1 MRTEKPSSWAVP
13 IRRAAFGRTDL
24 THGQHAV
31 LIAGVGPVG
40 AARHGKRTGLSRLE
54 HSVLRGGYLLCR
66 VSLAKGGLDSEIGIG
81 AGNRGVGVG
90 GILR

>member
-1 MRTEKPSSWAVP
+1 MV
-13 IRRAAFGRTDL
+13 
-24 THGQHAV
+24 
-31 LIAGVGPVG
+31 VGPVG

-54 HSVLRGGYLLCR
+54 HGVLRGGLLLCR
-66 VSLAKGGLDSEIGIG
+66 VSLAKGGLASEIGIG